1 MNRGTHLVFGVGV
14 SLILVNPLSI
24 PTTLAVLVG
33 GVIGSTLPDL
43 DLRVKHRMLLHNIF
57 SLIILA
63 ITVYVLS
70 SLSFITAP
78 YTSYLILA
86 FTIAYMSHLFLDMF
100 TKAGVA
106 LLYPLNRRRYRL
118 LKLKSTSSLANALL
132 TILGLLM
139 VVYWVYSNGLL
150 RFKPL
155 GLQQP

>member
-14 SLILVNPLSI
+14 SLILVNPLFI

-43 DLRVKHRMLLHNIF
+43 DLRIKHRMLLHNIF

-63 ITVYVLS
+63 IIAYVLS
-70 SLSFITAP
+70 SLSSITAP
-78 YTSYLILA
+78 YTSYLVLA
-86 FTIAYMSHLFLDMF
+86 FAIAYMSHLFLDMF
-100 TKAGVA
+100 TKAGVS